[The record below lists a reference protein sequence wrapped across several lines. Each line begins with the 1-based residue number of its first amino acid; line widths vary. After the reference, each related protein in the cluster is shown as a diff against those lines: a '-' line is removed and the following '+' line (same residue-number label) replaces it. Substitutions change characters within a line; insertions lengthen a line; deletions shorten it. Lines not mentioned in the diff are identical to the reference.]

1 MSFFMIFRVA
11 LRALG
16 RNKMRTALTML
27 GMIIGVGAVII
38 VVAIGRGAEE
48 QITASVRAGGTNL
61 ITISAGNWNR
71 GGVSQG
77 MGSSPRLKAVDVKA
91 IREQVPGAQ
100 YLTASVNTREQVIAA
115 GENWQ
120 TRIEGTDIELPRIR
134 FWDVDLGTFFTSTDV
149 SSAAKVAV
157 LGSVVRDN
165 LFGEGSDPVGQTI
178 RVRNQSFKVIGVMTA
193 KGSGSFGE
201 DQDDTLFA
209 PYTTVQRKLR
219 GRDGTN
225 ISRIMVSARSADEI
239 AGTTAQI
246 EEVLRAQHELIQGEE
261 NDFMVRTQDEM
272 MSMLTSTTGTMKG
285 LILAI
290 AVVSLIVGGIGIMNI
305 MLVSVTERT
314 REIGLR
320 MAVGA
325 KGQDVLWQ
333 FLVEAGALSLV
344 GGLIG
349 VGMGFAVSQGLER
362 SPLAWPTSVP
372 PEWVGIAVG
381 FSGLIGL
388 VFGFY
393 PAWKGAQ
400 LDPIESL
407 RFE

>member
-11 LRALG
+11 LKALG

-27 GMIIGVGAVII
+27 GLIIGVAAVITLD
-38 VVAIGRGAEE
+38 AMGTGAQQ
-48 QITASVRAGGTNL
+48 QIEAQIQSAGTNL
-61 ITISAGNWNR
+61 IMVRAGNWSR
-71 GGVSQG
+71 GGVSHG
-77 MGSSPRLKAVDVKA
+77 MGSSPRLKAADVDA
-91 IREQVPGAQ
+91 IREQVAGAQ
-100 YLTASVNTREQVIAA
+100 YLSASVNTRDQVVAA
-115 GENWQ
+115 GENWS
-120 TRIEGTDIELPRIR
+120 TRIDGADVELPLIR
-134 FWDVDLGTFFTSTDV
+134 FWGIEFGTFFTTTDV

-165 LFGEGSDPVGQTI
+165 LFGEGTDPVGQTI
-178 RVRNQSFKVIGVMTA
+178 RIRNQSFKIVGVMEA

-201 DQDDTLFA
+201 DQDDTIFA

-225 ISRIMVSARSADEI
+225 ISGITISAYSADDIEAVSTQI
-239 AGTTAQI
+239 AS
-246 EEVLRAQHELIQGEE
+246 VLRVQHKLIQGEDD
-261 NDFMVRTQDEM
+261 DFMVRTQEDIT
-272 MSMLTSTTGTMKG
+272 SMRTQMTQTMTWFM
-285 LILAI
+285 LAI
-290 AVVSLIVGGIGIMNI
+290 AVVALIVGGIGIMNI

-333 FLVEAGALSLV
+333 FLVEAIVLCFV

-349 VGMGFAVSQGLER
+349 VGFAFA
-362 SPLAWPTSVP
+362 LAWVLTEFLQWPTSMSP
-372 PEWVGIAVG
+372 DAIAVSVG
-381 FSGLIGL
+381 FAAVIGI

-393 PAWKGAQ
+393 PAWKAAQ

>member
-1 MSFFMIFRVA
+1 MSFVMIFRVA

-27 GMIIGVGAVII
+27 GLIIGIAAVITLD
-38 VVAIGRGAEE
+38 AIGTGAQQ
-48 QITASVRAGGTNL
+48 QIEAQIQSAGTNL
-61 ITISAGNWNR
+61 IMVRAGNWSR
-71 GGVSQG
+71 GGVSHG
-77 MGSSPRLKAVDVKA
+77 MGSSPRLKAADVDA

-100 YLTASVNTREQVIAA
+100 YLTASVNTRDQVVAG
-115 GENWQ
+115 GENWS
-120 TRIEGTDIELPRIR
+120 TRIEGADVELPLIR
-134 FWDVDLGTFFTSTDV
+134 FWGVEYGTFFTTTDV
-149 SSAAKVAV
+149 NSAAKVAV

-165 LFGEGSDPVGQTI
+165 LFGEGVDAVGQTI
-178 RVRNQSFKVIGVMTA
+178 RIRNQSFKVIGVMEA

-201 DQDDTLFA
+201 DQDDTIFA

-225 ISRIMVSARSADEI
+225 ISGITISAYSADDVEGVATEI
-239 AGTTAQI
+239 AS
-246 EEVLRAQHELIQGEE
+246 VLRVQHKLIQGEDD
-261 NDFMVRTQDEM
+261 DFMVRTQEDMTSMRTEM
-272 MSMLTSTTGTMKG
+272 TQTMTVFM
-285 LILAI
+285 LAI
-290 AVVSLIVGGIGIMNI
+290 AVVALIVGGIGIMNI

-333 FLVEAGALSLV
+333 FLVEAIVLCSV

-349 VGMGFAVSQGLER
+349 VGLAFALTQGLTEF
-362 SPLAWPTSVP
+362 LEWPTSMSP
-372 PEWVGIAVG
+372 DAIAVSVG
-381 FSGLIGL
+381 FAAVIGV

-393 PAWKGAQ
+393 PAWKAAQ

>member
-1 MSFFMIFRVA
+1 MSLFMIFRVA
-11 LRALG
+11 LKALG

-27 GMIIGVGAVII
+27 GMIIGVAAVITM
-38 VVAIGRGAEE
+38 VALGTGAQQQIEE
-48 QITASVRAGGTNL
+48 QVQAGGTNL
-61 ITISAGNWNR
+61 ITIRAGNWNR
-71 GGVSQG
+71 GGVSSG
-77 MGSSPRLKAVDVKA
+77 MGSSPRLKADDVDA
-91 IREQVPGAQ
+91 LREQVPDAQ
-100 YLTASVNTREQVIAA
+100 YLTASVSTRDQIIAR

-120 TRIEGTDIELPRIR
+120 TRIEGTDIEMPLIR
-134 FWDVDLGTFFTSTDV
+134 FWDVALGTFFTATDV

-165 LFGEGSDPVGQTI
+165 LFGEGADPVGQTLRI
-178 RVRNQSFKVIGVMTA
+178 RNQSFKVIGVMTT
-193 KGSGSFGE
+193 KGSASFGE
-201 DQDDTLFA
+201 DQDDTIFA

-225 ISRIMVSARSADEI
+225 ISGITVSARNADRI
-239 AGTTAQI
+239 PQTTVQI
-246 EEVLRAQHELIQGEE
+246 EEVLRAQHELIPGQE
-261 NDFMVRTQDEM
+261 NDFMVRTQDDM
-272 MSMLTSTTGTMKG
+272 MSMLTSTTQTMTMFT
-285 LILAI
+285 LAI
-290 AVVSLIVGGIGIMNI
+290 AVVSLVVGGIGIMNI

-333 FLVEAGALSLV
+333 FLVEAMALSLV
-344 GGLIG
+344 GGMVG
-349 VGMGFAVSQGLER
+349 VGLGFGVSEGLTR
-362 SPLAWPTSVP
+362 FLAWPTAVP
-372 PEWVGIAVG
+372 PDAVVISVG
-381 FSGLIGL
+381 FAALIGI

>member
-1 MSFFMIFRVA
+1 MSFVMIFRVA

-27 GMIIGVGAVII
+27 GLIIGIAAVITLD
-38 VVAIGRGAEE
+38 AMGTGAQQ
-48 QITASVRAGGTNL
+48 QIEAQIRSAGTNL
-61 ITISAGNWNR
+61 IMVRAGNWSR
-71 GGVSQG
+71 GGVSHG
-77 MGSSPRLKAVDVKA
+77 MGSSPRLKAADVDA

-100 YLTASVNTREQVIAA
+100 YLTASVNTRDQVVAG
-115 GENWQ
+115 GENWS
-120 TRIEGTDIELPRIR
+120 TRIEGADVELPLIR
-134 FWDVDLGTFFTSTDV
+134 FWGVEYGTFFTTTDV
-149 SSAAKVAV
+149 NSAAKVAV

-165 LFGEGSDPVGQTI
+165 LFGEGVDAVGQTI
-178 RVRNQSFKVIGVMTA
+178 RIRNQSFKVIGVMEA

-201 DQDDTLFA
+201 DQDDTIFA

-225 ISRIMVSARSADEI
+225 ISGITISAYSADDVEGVATEI
-239 AGTTAQI
+239 AS
-246 EEVLRAQHELIQGEE
+246 VLRVQHKLIQGEDD
-261 NDFMVRTQDEM
+261 DFMVRTQEDMTSMRTEM
-272 MSMLTSTTGTMKG
+272 TQTMTVFM
-285 LILAI
+285 LAI
-290 AVVSLIVGGIGIMNI
+290 AVVALIVGGIGIMNI

-333 FLVEAGALSLV
+333 FLVEAIVLCFV

-349 VGMGFAVSQGLER
+349 VGLAFALTQGITEFLE
-362 SPLAWPTSVP
+362 WPTSMSP
-372 PEWVGIAVG
+372 DAIAVSVG
-381 FSGLIGL
+381 FAAVIGV

-393 PAWKGAQ
+393 PAWKAAQ